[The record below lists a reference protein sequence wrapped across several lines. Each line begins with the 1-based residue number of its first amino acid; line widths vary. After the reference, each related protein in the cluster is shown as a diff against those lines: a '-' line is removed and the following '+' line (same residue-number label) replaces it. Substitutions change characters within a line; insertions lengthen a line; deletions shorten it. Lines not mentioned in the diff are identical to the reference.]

1 MEDILADK
9 ILEMDSGEL
18 TKVLRE
24 FKRED
29 DDAFEKLKEI
39 VEDQL

>member
-9 ILEMDSGEL
+9 IVEMDKDEL
-18 TKVLRE
+18 EKVLKE
-24 FKRED
+24 LKRED
-29 DDAFEKLKEI
+29 DDAFDKLKEI